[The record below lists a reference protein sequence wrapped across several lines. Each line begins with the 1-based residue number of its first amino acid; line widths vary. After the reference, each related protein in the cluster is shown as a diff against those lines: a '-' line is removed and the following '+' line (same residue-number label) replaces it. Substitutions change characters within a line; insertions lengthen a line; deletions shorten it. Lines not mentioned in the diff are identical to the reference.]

1 MYSTAKAWG
10 VKDKHSQRKKC
21 MKKFA
26 ALTICFLTLV
36 GIIGCSDD
44 PPSVRIVNQNAN
56 KANVQVK
63 PLSGSTININ
73 DVQPATA
80 SPFQDIVE
88 GTYELTAG
96 VQNEPVAAMGA
107 FNASNNNNYSVV
119 ILPTSPPTLRVDTQS
134 K

>member
-1 MYSTAKAWG
+1 
-10 VKDKHSQRKKC
+10 

-26 ALTICFLTLV
+26 VLTICFITLV

-80 SPFQDIVE
+80 SPFQEIGE

-96 VQNEPVAAMGA
+96 VQNESVSAMGA
-107 FNASNNNNYSVV
+107 FNATNNNNYSVV

>member
-1 MYSTAKAWG
+1 
-10 VKDKHSQRKKC
+10 
-21 MKKFA
+21 MKQFA
-26 ALTICFLTLV
+26 IVTIYLITLI
-36 GIIGCSDD
+36 GLIGCSDD

-63 PLSGSTININ
+63 PLSGTTININ

-80 SPFQDIVE
+80 SPFQDIPE

-96 VQNEPVAAMGA
+96 VQNESVSAMGA
-107 FNASNNNNYSVV
+107 FNATNNNNYSVV
-119 ILPTSPPTLRVDTQS
+119 ILPTSPPTLRVDTQG